1 MLGRGTDAEPGFVTV
16 CLSGIFSCRNPEC
29 CLECWNQNF
38 QPALDFIIFFFQCRN
53 QFFIGIV
60 GKTFLEIYP
69 VPVTFVCKEGE
80 CQFSVEGVKN
90 VNMSELENFRH
101 CLPTFCLCLHTTCLR
116 QVWLFPH
123 NHNRSPWCKFPS
135 AFPLLPFLFSHW
147 DVKMLQ

>member
-1 MLGRGTDAEPGFVTV
+1 MLNLVLSLFACQGFFPVEIQSV
-16 CLSGIFSCRNPEC
+16 VQRFGIRTFSQ
-29 CLECWNQNF
+29 LLILLF
-38 QPALDFIIFFFQCRN
+38 FFFFQCRN

-135 AFPLLPFLFSHW
+135 AFPLPPFLFSHW